1 LSHRSREAAGVLNA
15 AQRRWIVLVAAVVA
29 ALVTARLGLWQLD
42 RAAQKT
48 ALQQAIDARAAMPAV
63 PAAALAADPQAAA
76 EQQHRRMV
84 LRGTWLPAHTVF
96 LENRQMDG
104 RPGFFVVTP
113 LRLADG
119 GAVLVQRGWLPRDAG
134 DRTRI
139 APYRDDDGEVEIVG
153 RIAPPPGRLYEFE
166 ASSTGRIRQN
176 LDVDTFARETGL
188 ALRPLSV
195 LQLDS
200 DAFAGDGLRRQW
212 PLPAL
217 DVHKHYGYAFQWFAL
232 AALITG
238 LYVWFQLVQP
248 RRRRR

>member
-1 LSHRSREAAGVLNA
+1 VLSAT
-15 AQRRWIVLVAAVVA
+15 QRHWIVLGA
-29 ALVTARLGLWQLD
+29 ALIAAAVTARLGVWQLD
-42 RAAQKT
+42 RAAQKA
-48 ALQQAIDARAAMPAV
+48 ALQQAIDSRSAMPELRVDALARNAET
-63 PAAALAADPQAAA
+63 AAAQH
-76 EQQHRRMV
+76 HRRIV
-84 LRGTWLPAHTVF
+84 LRGAWVAERTVY

-119 GAVLVQRGWLPRDAG
+119 SAVLVQRGWLPRDPQ

-139 APYRDDDGEVEIVG
+139 APVQDDVGEIELLG

-176 LDVDTFARETGL
+176 LAFDTFARETGL
-188 ALRPLSV
+188 ALRPLSI

-212 PLPAL
+212 PLPAV

-238 LYVWFQLVQP
+238 LYVWFRIVQP
-248 RRRRR
+248 RRRPR

>member
-1 LSHRSREAAGVLNA
+1 MTRERLRHA
-15 AQRRWIVLVAAVVA
+15 IVLVAALVA
-29 ALVTARLGLWQLD
+29 VAVTARLGVWQLD

-48 ALQQAIDARAAMPAV
+48 ALQRAIDERAALPPLAV
-63 PAAALAADPQAAA
+63 DALAVSADGAAAQH
-76 EQQHRRMV
+76 HRRVV
-84 LRGTWLPAHTVF
+84 LRGRWLSEHTVY
-96 LENRQMDG
+96 LENRQMDQ

-113 LRLADG
+113 LRLPDG
-119 GAVLVQRGWLPRDAG
+119 SAVLVQRGWLPRDAR

-139 APYRDDDGEVEIVG
+139 APMRDDAGELELVG
-153 RIAPPPGRLYEFE
+153 RIAPPPARLYEFDP
-166 ASSTGRIRQN
+166 AATGRIRQN
-176 LDVDTFARETGL
+176 LDLESFARETGL

-200 DAFAGDGLRRQW
+200 PAFDGDGLRRQW
-212 PLPAL
+212 PLPAV

-248 RRRRR
+248 RRRR